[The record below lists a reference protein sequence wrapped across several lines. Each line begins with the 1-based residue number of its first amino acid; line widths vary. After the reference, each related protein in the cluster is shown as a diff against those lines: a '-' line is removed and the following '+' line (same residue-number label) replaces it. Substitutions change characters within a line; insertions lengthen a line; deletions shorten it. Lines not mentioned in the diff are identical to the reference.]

1 MKIEWSWF
9 AVEDRT
15 SIFEYIEQDDPR
27 SAIVVD
33 ERIMEQTAKLA
44 RFPECGRPGRIEG
57 TRELVINKTPFIVA
71 YRIQKGVVR
80 ILRVLHGAQA
90 WPGDLPDA

>member
-15 SIFEYIEQDDPR
+15 SIFDYIEQDDPR
-27 SAIVVD
+27 SAIAVD
-33 ERIMEQTAKLA
+33 ERIMEQTANLA
-44 RFPECGRPGRIEG
+44 RFPEYGRPGRVAG

-71 YRIQKGVVR
+71 YRVQKGVVR

-90 WPGDLPDA
+90 WPDNLPDV

>member
-9 AVEDRT
+9 AVKDRAD
-15 SIFEYIEQDDPR
+15 IFDYIEQDDPR

-33 ERIMEQTAKLA
+33 ELIMEQTAKLA
-44 RFPECGRPGRIEG
+44 RYPECGRPGRIEG
-57 TRELVINKTPFIVA
+57 THELVINKTQFIVA

>member
-9 AVEDRT
+9 AVEDRAD
-15 SIFEYIEQDDPR
+15 IFDYIEQDDPR

-44 RFPECGRPGRIEG
+44 RFPECGRLGRIEG

-90 WPGDLPDA
+90 WPGDLPDD